1 MPYHFSIRGQQY
13 YGCAV
18 AGAARIR
25 FHRAS
30 DASVIGYY
38 GPGEADPW
46 PIKTAYPDHAGR
58 DDTIFS
64 DLEIVGDHINKRR
77 CAGFIRSGSNAVS
90 RSLSKLYNPSP
101 LPEYCVLEFD

>member
-1 MPYHFSIRGQQY
+1 MPYHFSIRGQRY
-13 YGCAV
+13 YGYAV
-18 AGAARIR
+18 TGGARIR

-38 GPGEADPW
+38 RPGEANPW
-46 PIKTAYPDHAGR
+46 PVKTPHTDTAGR
-58 DDTIFS
+58 DEAIFS

-77 CAGFIRSGSNAVS
+77 CAGFIGSGNNAVVN
-90 RSLSKLYNPSP
+90 SLSKLYNPSP

>member
-1 MPYHFSIRGQQY
+1 MSYHFSIRGQRY

-18 AGAARIR
+18 TGAARIR

-30 DASVIGYY
+30 DASVLGYY
-38 GPGEADPW
+38 GPGEANPW
-46 PIKTAYPDHAGR
+46 PVKARAADAAGC
-58 DDTIFS
+58 DEAIYS

-77 CAGFIRSGSNAVS
+77 RAGFIGSGSNAVGK
-90 RSLSKLYNPSP
+90 SLEKLYNPPP